1 MPYFHPSPQ
10 GRLTGPRPGP
20 LCYNPPTS
28 NESDTVGENF
38 ADGFLMQDTASS
50 VSVPVAP
57 LATRDDIPALA
68 FADADGAKRWAKS
81 LMITG
86 VTPLYEAVHGQLRA
100 LSRAEFAPRER
111 ATIAEVM
118 REQVAHLHTELA
130 RRYAG
135 KPQPAAD
142 RELEAAEQALAL
154 WQALWEQYSTCLKP
168 LLEGDIE
175 LQGVKAK
182 LLQRGLYVGKQLVLV
197 NGLARRV
204 APGALWQELHAYYR
218 LAEMLDC
225 AVTAVSDDLQP
236 HAVGISCYST
246 YCHAL
251 LLGLADPCAMSV
263 RQIELTDRWLGQ
275 WARKIFPYAQQR
287 ETEGPVML
295 LDLDSAVGAWL
306 AATAPRSGAPAM
318 RYGYP
323 GKLATSVRGRLK
335 RLSGGASPAELQL
348 GHDTSTEGSVA
359 LLSHLDA
366 HWYQLGKQDAEAA
379 QRELQLAAG
388 GIQAAYFRVGG
399 RTFDRQDPLGR
410 MTFQGAQH
418 LQTLGALT
426 DYDRYKEEAERNWPW
441 ERWQGQYESNEARL
455 LRRDG
460 TRYRWFLDQLVVVRV
475 EDKTRLG
482 YIVRVAFAAPN
493 ELAISV
499 RLWAGSPK
507 SVAARPI
514 SIAFAEEL
522 PLAGLLLAASGD
534 EPATLVVPPRTFNPG
549 RLLRSVDPGPERKYR
564 LTRLVQRGGDFERV
578 TFEDS

>member
-1 MPYFHPSPQ
+1 
-10 GRLTGPRPGP
+10 
-20 LCYNPPTS
+20 
-28 NESDTVGENF
+28 
-38 ADGFLMQDTASS
+38 MQDTASQAMRS
-50 VSVPVAP
+50 PSAPSAHDAVPS
-57 LATRDDIPALA
+57 LA

-81 LMITG
+81 LLITA
-86 VTPLYEAVHGQLRA
+86 VSPLYDAVYGQLRA
-100 LSRAEFAPRER
+100 LTAAEFTPRER

-142 RELEAAEQALAL
+142 RELDAAQQALAL
-154 WQALWEQYSTCLKP
+154 WQGLWEQYSACLKP
-168 LLEGDIE
+168 LLEGDVE

-182 LLQRGLYVGKQLVLV
+182 LLQRGLYVGKQLIIV

-204 APGALWQELHAYYR
+204 PPPALWQELHAYYR

-263 RQIELTDRWLGQ
+263 RQIELADRWLGQ

-295 LDLDSAVGAWL
+295 MDLDSSVGAWL
-306 AATAPRSGAPAM
+306 AAAAPANPPPSM

-335 RLSGGASPAELQL
+335 RLAAGANPAELQL
-348 GHDTSTEGSVA
+348 GHDTSVEGSGA
-359 LLSHLDA
+359 LLTHLDA
-366 HWYQLGKQDAEAA
+366 NWYQLPRRDPDMEHA
-379 QRELQLAAG
+379 ELQMSSG
-388 GIQAAYFRVGG
+388 GVQAVYFRVGG

-410 MTFQGAQH
+410 LTFQGAQH

-426 DYDRYKEEAERNWPW
+426 DYDRYKEDAEKNWPW
-441 ERWQGQYESNEARL
+441 ERWPGEYAWLRANL
-455 LRRDG
+455 LRRDAS
-460 TRYRWFLDQLVVVRV
+460 RYRWFLDQVVAVRDD
-475 EDKTRLG
+475 ERIRLG
-482 YIVRVAFAAPN
+482 YVTRVAYGGPN
-493 ELAISV
+493 ELALSLALWPGQPRSMAV
-499 RLWAGSPK
+499 RPM
-507 SVAARPI
+507 

-522 PLAGLLLAASGD
+522 PLPALLLS
-534 EPATLVVPPRTFNPG
+534 ATDDDKPSLVVPPRTFNPG
-549 RLLRSVDPGPERKYR
+549 RLLRSMETGPERKFR
-564 LTRLVQRGGDFERV
+564 LTKLVQRGGDFERV
-578 TFEDS
+578 AFEEA